1 MSVPSQRASPKTFML
16 ALSLL
21 LSGCA
26 TLSGEPRAARS
37 TTGCARAVL
46 SSKVPAGLSDKH
58 THCMAAGMIARYCS
72 VPEAYL
78 AAVGKEIKDLFTP
91 GGDAQWSDLRADSA
105 GIRCAGSENSDTGLA
120 VCCEQAISR
129 YTPANQSSRAPGGNN
144 HDYGQR
150 ALSKQ

>member
-1 MSVPSQRASPKTFML
+1 ML

-21 LSGCA
+21 LGGCA
-26 TLSGEPRAARS
+26 TLSGELRAARS
-37 TTGCARAVL
+37 TVGCARAVL
-46 SSKVPAGLSDKH
+46 SSKVPAGLSDKR

-78 AAVGKEIKDLFTP
+78 AAVGKEIRDLFTP

-105 GIRCAGSENSDTGLA
+105 GIRCAAAENSDAGLA
-120 VCCEQAISR
+120 TCCEQAISR
-129 YTPANQSSRAPGGNN
+129 YTPVSQSARASGGND

-150 ALSKQ
+150 ALSEQ